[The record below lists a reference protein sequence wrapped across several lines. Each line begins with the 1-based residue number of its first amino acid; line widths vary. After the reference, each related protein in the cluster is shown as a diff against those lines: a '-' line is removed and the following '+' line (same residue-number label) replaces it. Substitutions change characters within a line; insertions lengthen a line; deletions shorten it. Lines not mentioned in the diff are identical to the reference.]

1 MPFASSPR
9 PLVQG
14 HTSAVISVQYSPDGR
29 RIITGSRDQT
39 GRVWEVADG
48 QMMKRTVIN
57 PRVFRMAM
65 QRLQA

>member
-1 MPFASSPR
+1 M
-9 PLVQG
+9 
-14 HTSAVISVQYSPDGR
+14 ISVQYSPDGR

-48 QMMKRTVIN
+48 QMMNRTVIN